1 MGYPKNLLDAKM
13 LALSDSDFVR
23 FRDLIEGGTLITGGL
38 GSGKSSTSARALALS
53 FLGAGLG
60 GLVLTVKSDET
71 PHWIEYARQ
80 TGREKDLVIFNA
92 ESGLVFDPLAYMWNT
107 GGRAAA
113 HIETIVELFSTLMS
127 VGKQHVGINNDRYWE
142 LACEELMRSVIVM
155 LSAAGERISI
165 ASIHQII
172 TSLPVDLKQADD
184 PKWLT
189 STPCGRLITKLS
201 ERRDSYTSEQL
212 DDLDIAVPFA
222 LVRWPQL
229 DPRTSSN
236 ILSTWSGMASK
247 FTFHPFSR
255 MFCSGRFDF
264 APEQTT
270 HERKIVILDMPVLEY
285 GRETSRLCQILIKI
299 IFQRAW
305 LRHQFKA
312 GCCNGAF
319 LFQDEFALL
328 MHRHENHF
336 HMVCRGSG
344 IAPVCITPN
353 ILNIA
358 AEEFGEQK
366 PGAKT
371 LGFLG
376 LLSLKIFHNQTDIET
391 CNYAADQIGKIYR
404 FLNSYHTGGSAGPE
418 PMHSSFGGS
427 QQLVHIVEPVE
438 FTRLLKPDGNNP
450 LSTAIVYQSGKIF
463 NATRT
468 EQNPEGLNYLPVCF
482 SRE

>member
-1 MGYPKNLLDAKM
+1 MTYPKDVLNTPILQ
-13 LALSDSDFVR
+13 LSESDVVR

-38 GSGKSSTSARALALS
+38 GSGKSSTSAKSLALS
-53 FLGAGLG
+53 FLSSGIG

-71 PHWIEYARQ
+71 KHWIEYAKSA
-80 TGREKDLVIFNA
+80 GRFKDLVIFNA
-92 ESGLVFDPLAYMWNT
+92 ESGLVFDPLAYMWNS
-107 GGRAAA
+107 GGRAAG
-113 HIETIVELFSTLMS
+113 HIETIVELFSTLMN

-142 LACEELMRSVIVM
+142 LAAEELQRAVIVM

-172 TSLPVDLKQADD
+172 TSLPTEPAQADD
-184 PKWLT
+184 PGWLT
-189 STPCGRLITKLS
+189 STPCGRLILKLR
-201 ERRDSYTSEQL
+201 ERRGSFTSEQL
-212 DDLDIAVPFA
+212 DDLDIAIPFA
-222 LVRWPQL
+222 LERWPKL

-236 ILSTWSGMASK
+236 IQSTWSGMASK

-255 MFCSGRFDF
+255 MFCSGRYDF
-264 APEQTT
+264 TPEQTT
-270 HERKIVILDMPVLEY
+270 HERKVIILDFPVLEY
-285 GRETSRLCQILIKI
+285 GRETSRLCQILVKI

-305 LRHQFKA
+305 LRHQFQE

-319 LFQDEFALL
+319 CFQDEFALL
-328 MHRHENHF
+328 MHKLENPF
-336 HMVCRGSG
+336 HMTCRGSG

-391 CNYAADQIGKIYR
+391 CNYAADQIGKEYR
-404 FLNSYHTGGSAGPE
+404 YLDNFHTGTSGHDQTNA
-418 PMHSSFGGS
+418 SFGGS
-427 QQLVHIVEPVE
+427 RQLVHILEPIA
-438 FTRLLKPDGNNP
+438 FTQLETPDSDNP
-450 LSTAIVYQSGKIF
+450 CSQAIVYHRGRSF
-463 NATRT
+463 NATKT
-468 EQNPEGLNYLPVCF
+468 AQNPRGLNYLPVVF
-482 SRE
+482 SRK